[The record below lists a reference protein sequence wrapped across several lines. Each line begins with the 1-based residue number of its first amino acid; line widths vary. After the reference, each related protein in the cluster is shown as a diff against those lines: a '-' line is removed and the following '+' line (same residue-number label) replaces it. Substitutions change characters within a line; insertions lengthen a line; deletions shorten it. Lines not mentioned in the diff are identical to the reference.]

1 MPTMSDTVEP
11 SGLVQR
17 VQELTDLELAM
28 LLSFV
33 AGQHCIITAEQDDL
47 EPLEQELCLVSDNL
61 SF

>member
-1 MPTMSDTVEP
+1 MSDTVEP

-28 LLSFV
+28 LLSFI
-33 AGQHCIITAEQDDL
+33 ADQHCIITAEQDDL
-47 EPLEQELCLVSDNL
+47 EPLEQELCLVSENV

>member
-1 MPTMSDTVEP
+1 MSDTMEP

-47 EPLEQELCLVSDNL
+47 EPLEQELCLVSENV